1 MNKTNQKMPH
11 KHTLLF
17 FGMLIPSPQKKKF
30 QEDHSILTN
39 LTVIGRISYSLLY
52 HTGRCSKLSEGT
64 TVVMDFKD
72 FSGLCEDSAL
82 PWKPEWKQC
91 FFFRKASQVSCASAE
106 GEHYKLPDT
115 HLIPLRYLQGKI
127 SHWAVNVWEFPQLL
141 LFENFPQPGQTVY
154 SAFSAVQVN
163 LSLSNREPITGHSE
177 TKVNK
182 ASFLFLQPE
191 DATSLQIT
199 EPATEEN
206 KHFWG
211 RIASFQFVECYATK

>member
-1 MNKTNQKMPH
+1 MRPITTNKTNQKMPH

-91 FFFRKASQVSCASAE
+91 FFFRKASQVSCDSAE

-115 HLIPLRYLQGKI
+115 LIPLRYLQGKI

-163 LSLSNREPITGHSE
+163 LSYLIGSLSLVIQKQKLIKHHFYSCSQKMLLHYRSQ
-177 TKVNK
+177 
-182 ASFLFLQPE
+182 SQQPKR
-191 DATSLQIT
+191 TNISG
-199 EPATEEN
+199 EE
-206 KHFWG
+206 
-211 RIASFQFVECYATK
+211 